1 MKNYILFFLALSF
14 FTSSCSTSSSDGNKA
29 LQDSVIAVHDEVMPL
44 MGGFVRNSIK
54 IDSILINLPEIK
66 AQNPEIDTTAMRA
79 DLLELK
85 RNLDYSS
92 ESMTDWMHE
101 FEVDHEGKSKE
112 EIEEYLKSEL
122 LKINEV
128 KEKFES
134 TSEESK
140 IKLKDFQN

>member
-1 MKNYILFFLALSF
+1 MKNYILFFLALSL
-14 FTSSCSTSSSDGNKA
+14 FTCSCSTSDNDGNKA

-54 IDSILINLPEIK
+54 IDSILMNLPEIK
-66 AQNPEIDTTAMRA
+66 SQNPELDTTTLRT

-85 RNLDYSS
+85 RNLDSSS
-92 ESMTDWMHE
+92 ESMTDWMHG
-101 FEVDHEGKSKE
+101 FEVEYEGKSKE
-112 EIEEYLKSEL
+112 EIEEYLKNEL

-128 KEKFES
+128 KQKFDS

>member
-1 MKNYILFFLALSF
+1 ILFFLALSII
-14 FTSSCSTSSSDGNKA
+14 TSSCSTSDSDGNKA
-29 LQDSVIAVHDEVMPL
+29 LQDSVIVVHDEVMPL

-66 AQNPEIDTTAMRA
+66 SQNPELDTTNLRI

-85 RNLDYSS
+85 RNLDSSS
-92 ESMTDWMHE
+92 ERMTDWMHG
-101 FEVDHEGKSKE
+101 FEVEHEGKSKE
-112 EIEEYLKSEL
+112 EIEKYLKNEL

-128 KEKFES
+128 KEKFDS